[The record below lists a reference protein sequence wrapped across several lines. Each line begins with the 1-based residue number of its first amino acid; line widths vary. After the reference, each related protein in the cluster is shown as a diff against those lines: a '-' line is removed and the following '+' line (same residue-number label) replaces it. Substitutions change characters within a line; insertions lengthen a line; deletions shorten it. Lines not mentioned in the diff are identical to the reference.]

1 MADLQNNMTVRH
13 WPAEKLDAVI
23 TYYCTVNTDMA
34 RRINKAPK
42 KLSNK
47 QILYLILV
55 DMGKS
60 LDNMSTIMGVEK
72 NSLRSY
78 RYQINK
84 KEKQLVWSA
93 FVKERENMHPN
104 NII

>member
-1 MADLQNNMTVRH
+1 MRKTCLIIWTV
-13 WPAEKLDAVI
+13 
-23 TYYCTVNTDMA
+23 
-34 RRINKAPK
+34 
-42 KLSNK
+42 
-47 QILYLILV
+47 LV

-84 KEKQLVWSA
+84 KEK
-93 FVKERENMHPN
+93 
-104 NII
+104 